1 MPVSLI
7 FLIVVGISVIVL
19 ALWYEQKHPKVH
31 KDSDENVFK
40 KPLIHP

>member
-7 FLIVVGISVIVL
+7 FLIVIGISVIVL
-19 ALWYEQKHPKVH
+19 ALWYEHKHPKVN
-31 KDSDENVFK
+31 KDSDGNELK